1 MDTLR
6 ARRVSSRGREMIL
19 LDKILIGVMLIAF
32 CILVILFLKF
42 AKENPREW
50 LWAIRR
56 RDFFN
61 FLDFAEKLQPKKN
74 IALLSRSKK
83 REKDQQRE

>member
-1 MDTLR
+1 
-6 ARRVSSRGREMIL
+6 MIL
-19 LDKILIGVMLIAF
+19 LDGILMGAMLIASG
-32 CILVILFLKF
+32 ILVILFRKF

-56 RDFFN
+56 RDYYN
-61 FLDFAEKLQPKKN
+61 FLDFAEKLQPKKS

-83 REKDQQRE
+83 REKDLQRE